1 MKPAVIQSGTILASK
16 RPNSGVSRW
25 PLPRWLG
32 WLLAIAGAVIVWT
45 ILAAIGV
52 KSSSAQLIAAPVVV
66 IVLTGAF
73 ELATRMVNTRRSKTP
88 SVQVLQGQPAAE
100 TNVNVA
106 GVLVGILALIG
117 GLIVQSTIASA
128 AGAVLALLGLLY
140 LLYLVYGGIFR

>member
-1 MKPAVIQSGTILASK
+1 LASK
-16 RPNSGVSRW
+16 RPNSRVARW

-45 ILAAIGV
+45 ILGAIGV
-52 KSSSAQLIAAPVVV
+52 KSSSSQLIAAPVVV
-66 IVLTGAF
+66 VVLTAAF
-73 ELATRMVNTRRSKTP
+73 ELATRIVNTRRSKTP
-88 SVQVLQGQPAAE
+88 SAPVLEGQPVAE
-100 TNVNVA
+100 TNVNLA

-117 GLIVQSTIASA
+117 GLIVQSTIAST